1 MNHQAYYLE
10 NNKYSAF
17 LDTQSPQDFSKYVD
31 YLDRYSRQEDAILDV
46 GCGTGI
52 VIELLTQK
60 SKQATQGVDIS
71 NTSIEICKQKGLQC
85 TAYDGKVF
93 PFVDGS
99 FQLVGS
105 YNVLEHTD
113 DPIAFLNEEFRI
125 LKKGGYL
132 IVACPNFLSVTNSY
146 HYHTSGVLQK
156 IKNLFD
162 LAGLIFSS
170 KILFKKMDPVN
181 REEFQPDDDAV
192 NVTNSVS
199 ILKWA
204 KSKDLKTVY
213 WSSQSIYRQGILNYL
228 DYSVLRLFLGSSFFV
243 FKK

>member
-17 LDTQSPQDFSKYVD
+17 LDAQSPQDFSKYVD
-31 YLDRYSRQEDAILDV
+31 YLDKYSRSEDLILDV

-52 VIELLTQK
+52 VIELLAK
-60 SKQATQGVDIS
+60 KAKQAAQGVDIS
-71 NTSIEICKQKGLQC
+71 NTSIEVCRQKKLQC
-85 TAYDGKVF
+85 TVYDGKVF
-93 PFVDGS
+93 PFTDRS
-99 FQLVGS
+99 FQIVGS

-113 DPIAFLNEEFRI
+113 DPIAFLNEELRV

-132 IVACPNFLSVTNSY
+132 IVACPNFLSITNSY
-146 HYHTSGVLQK
+146 HYHTSGIFQK

-162 LAGLIFSS
+162 LAELIFSS
-170 KILFKKMDPVN
+170 KTLFKKMDPVN
-181 REEFQPDDDAV
+181 REKFQPDDDAV
-192 NVTNSVS
+192 NVTNPVS

-204 KSKDLKTVY
+204 KSKDLKTEY
-213 WSSQSIYRQGILNYL
+213 WSSQSIYRQGLLNYL
-228 DYSVLRLFLGSSFFV
+228 DYSLLKLSLGSSFFV